1 MIVEI
6 FIKKGVICQ
15 MNKISADGKRF
26 VDETGRERIFS
37 GLNFVYKGCEA
48 DDGGVIRYKT
58 ELDEKTAAEMTRR
71 GMNIVRLGVTWAGVE
86 PQMCRYNEIYL
97 AGVKETVKLC
107 EKYGIYVYIDFH
119 QDLYS
124 HVTNGDG
131 APAWATLLDGAK
143 VHPMRFIW
151 AEGYFW
157 GRACHRA
164 FDNFWANTEIEGRGI
179 QERFCD
185 MLKYVAAYLSDCE
198 NIMAYDVLNEPFPG
212 TPGGKIFRNL
222 VANGVA
228 TLLLSRRVNR
238 KELVSDALSGKI
250 MDALSVADD
259 PAVYHGIID
268 EAHKSLKKFD
278 TECYYPFF
286 KRCCEAIRS
295 VSDGV
300 MIFMENSYYSN
311 LGIPDECPVVRYD
324 DGSEERNFAFA
335 CHGYDIT
342 VDTPL
347 TNSASPYR
355 VDFIFDEHKRKQEQL
370 NAPVIVGE
378 WGGMVPGSN
387 EYPALE
393 HLVDKFDRN
402 KWSQTYWHYHKELL
416 SGDSRICDV
425 LARPYAQAVAGV
437 IKRSGFDRKTNT
449 YTLAYSCDGSVKT
462 PTVIYLPKEPK
473 TVLSTKKYYIK
484 ELNGAYTLNIYAGK
498 GECIVKAE
506 L

>member
-1 MIVEI
+1 
-6 FIKKGVICQ
+6 
-15 MNKISADGKRF
+15 MNKIHANGKSF
-26 VDETGRERIFS
+26 ADETGRERIFS
-37 GLNFVYKGCEA
+37 GLNFVYKGIAA
-48 DDGGVIRYKT
+48 DENGVINYKT
-58 ELDEKTAAEMTRR
+58 ELDETRAAKMAER

-86 PQMCRYNEIYL
+86 PEMCRYNTTYL
-97 AGVKETVKLC
+97 EKVKETVKIC

-124 HVTNGDG
+124 PVTNGDG

-164 FDNFWANTEIEGRGI
+164 FDNFWANTEIKGRGI
-179 QERFCD
+179 QDRFAD
-185 MLKYVAAYLSDCE
+185 MLKYVVNYLSDCP

-222 VANGVA
+222 VLNGTG
-228 TLLLSRRVNR
+228 TLLVSKRVDR
-238 KELVSDALSGKI
+238 KKMLRDALSGNI
-250 MDALSVADD
+250 MNALSVADD
-259 PAVYHGIID
+259 PVVYHGIID
-268 EAHKSLKKFD
+268 KAHALLEKFD
-278 TECYYPFF
+278 KECYYPFF
-286 KRCCEAIRS
+286 KRCCEAVRS
-295 VSDGV
+295 VTEDV

-311 LGIPDECPVVRYD
+311 LGIPDECPRVKYD
-324 DGSEERNFAFA
+324 DGKEETNLAFA

-347 TNSASPYR
+347 TNKASPYR

-378 WGGMVPGSN
+378 WGGMVPGSD

-393 HLVDKFDRN
+393 HLIDKFDSN
-402 KWSQTYWHYHKELL
+402 KWSQTYWHYQKELL
-416 SGDSRICDV
+416 EDESLIGKILS
-425 LARPYAQAVAGV
+425 RPYPQAVAGK
-437 IKRSGFDRKTNT
+437 IKKYGFDRKTNT
-449 YTLAYSCDGSVKT
+449 FTLSYSSDGSVKT
-462 PTVIYLPKEPK
+462 PTVIYLPSEPK
-473 TVLSTKKYYIK
+473 KVLSTKKYFIK
-484 ELNGAYTLNIYAGK
+484 EVNGGYLLNVYAGK